1 MNNLNLESILLFL
14 KNNYFYFLI
23 GFLVLAVRFGSYFG
37 YKTNERNK
45 IYASQEVYEEFLEE
59 INSFEETDIEALE
72 NLSYKLKDIYDE
84 STYSLMADFYLV
96 KIYFEN
102 GEEEKA
108 LNTILELNS
117 TLEGENSSKSF
128 LRDLSRIRLASIYL
142 NFDRFDEAREVL
154 IRNFD
159 YYDSLRLE
167 KLGDLE
173 KEDLN
178 PKKAEDYYN
187 QAIELSDNQTQINLL
202 NFKLSSL
209 ASSSNVN

>member
-1 MNNLNLESILLFL
+1 M
-14 KNNYFYFLI
+14 
-23 GFLVLAVRFGSYFG
+23 
-37 YKTNERNK
+37 YKR
-45 IYASQEVYEEFLEE
+45 Q
-59 INSFEETDIEALE
+59 
-72 NLSYKLKDIYDE
+72 
-84 STYSLMADFYLV
+84 
-96 KIYFEN
+96 
-102 GEEEKA
+102 
-108 LNTILELNS
+108 
-117 TLEGENSSKSF
+117 
-128 LRDLSRIRLASIYL
+128 
-142 NFDRFDEAREVL
+142 AREVL

>member
-14 KNNYFYFLI
+14 KNNFFYFLT
-23 GFLVLAVRFGSYFG
+23 GFLSLAVIFGSYFV

-45 IYASQEVYEEFLEE
+45 IYASQEVYEEYLEE
-59 INSFEETDIEALE
+59 INSFEEIDIKALE

-117 TLEGENSSKSF
+117 VLEGENSSKSF
-128 LRDLSRIRLASIYL
+128 LRDLSRIRLASIYV

-154 IRNFD
+154 IRKFD

>member
-1 MNNLNLESILLFL
+1 M
-14 KNNYFYFLI
+14 
-23 GFLVLAVRFGSYFG
+23 
-37 YKTNERNK
+37 
-45 IYASQEVYEEFLEE
+45 EE

-117 TLEGENSSKSF
+117 TLERENSSKFF
-128 LRDLSRIRLASIYL
+128 LRDLSRIRLASIYI

>member
-23 GFLVLAVRFGSYFG
+23 GFLLLAVIFGSYFV

-128 LRDLSRIRLASIYL
+128 LRDLSRIRLASIYV
-142 NFDRFDEAREVL
+142 NFDRFDEARKVL

>member
-23 GFLVLAVRFGSYFG
+23 GFLLLAVIFGSYFV

-128 LRDLSRIRLASIYL
+128 LRDLSRIRLASIYV
-142 NFDRFDEAREVL
+142 NFDRFAEAREVL

>member
-1 MNNLNLESILLFL
+1 MCI
-14 KNNYFYFLI
+14 
-23 GFLVLAVRFGSYFG
+23 RD
-37 YKTNERNK
+37 R
-45 IYASQEVYEEFLEE
+45 IYV
-59 INSFEETDIEALE
+59 
-72 NLSYKLKDIYDE
+72 
-84 STYSLMADFYLV
+84 
-96 KIYFEN
+96 
-102 GEEEKA
+102 
-108 LNTILELNS
+108 
-117 TLEGENSSKSF
+117 
-128 LRDLSRIRLASIYL
+128 

-187 QAIELSDNQTQINLL
+187 QAIKLSDNQTQINLL

>member
-1 MNNLNLESILLFL
+1 MNSFNLESILLFL
-14 KNNYFYFLI
+14 KNNYFYFLL
-23 GFLVLAVRFGSYFG
+23 GFLLLAVIFGSYFV

-128 LRDLSRIRLASIYL
+128 LRDLSRIRLASIYV
-142 NFDRFDEAREVL
+142 NFDRFDEARKVL

>member
-14 KNNYFYFLI
+14 KNNFFYFLI
-23 GFLVLAVRFGSYFG
+23 GFLSLAVILGSYFV

-45 IYASQEVYEEFLEE
+45 IYASQEVYEEYLEE
-59 INSFEETDIEALE
+59 VNSFEEIDIKALE

-102 GEEEKA
+102 GQEEKA

-117 TLEGENSSKSF
+117 VLEGENSSKSF
-128 LRDLSRIRLASIYL
+128 LRDLSRIRLASIYV

-154 IRNFD
+154 IRKFD

-178 PKKAEDYYN
+178 LKKAEDFYN

>member
-1 MNNLNLESILLFL
+1 MNSFNLESILLFL

-23 GFLVLAVRFGSYFG
+23 GFLLLAIIFGSYFV

-45 IYASQEVYEEFLEE
+45 IYASQEVYEEYLEE
-59 INSFEETDIEALE
+59 INSFEEIDIEALE

-84 STYSLMADFYLV
+84 SAYSLMADFYLV

-128 LRDLSRIRLASIYL
+128 LRDLSRIRLASIYI

-178 PKKAEDYYN
+178 PNKAEDYYN
-187 QAIELSDNQTQINLL
+187 QAIELSDNQAQINLL
-202 NFKLSSL
+202 NFKLSGL
-209 ASSSNVN
+209 ASSTNVN

>member
-14 KNNYFYFLI
+14 KNNFFYFLI
-23 GFLVLAVRFGSYFG
+23 GFLSLAVIFGSYFV

-45 IYASQEVYEEFLEE
+45 IYASQEVYEEYLEE
-59 INSFEETDIEALE
+59 INSFEEIDIKALE

-128 LRDLSRIRLASIYL
+128 LRDLSRIRLASIYV

-154 IRNFD
+154 IRKFD

>member
-1 MNNLNLESILLFL
+1 M
-14 KNNYFYFLI
+14 
-23 GFLVLAVRFGSYFG
+23 
-37 YKTNERNK
+37 
-45 IYASQEVYEEFLEE
+45 
-59 INSFEETDIEALE
+59 
-72 NLSYKLKDIYDE
+72 
-84 STYSLMADFYLV
+84 
-96 KIYFEN
+96 
-102 GEEEKA
+102 
-108 LNTILELNS
+108 NTILELNS

-128 LRDLSRIRLASIYL
+128 LRDLSRIRLASIYV

-187 QAIELSDNQTQINLL
+187 KAIELSDNQTQINLL